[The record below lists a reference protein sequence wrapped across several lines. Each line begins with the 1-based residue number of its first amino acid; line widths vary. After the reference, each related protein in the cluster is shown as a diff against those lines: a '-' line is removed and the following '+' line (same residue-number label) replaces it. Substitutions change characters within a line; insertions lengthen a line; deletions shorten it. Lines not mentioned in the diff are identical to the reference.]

1 MKKVLMHLTGRVIF
15 RFTEKINFE
24 NKIVLFKK
32 SAKFYD
38 ALYHFR
44 DYKTASEKL
53 FRIST
58 NYNPS
63 AKSLLDTACGTG
75 KHLEHLRKYFHAEG
89 LDISEEL
96 LKIAKERCPENIFHL
111 KNMIDFDLKKKF
123 DVVTCLFSSIA
134 YVKTLDNLYKTI
146 DTMSKHLNP
155 KGLLIIEPWFSKENF
170 WTDRI
175 TVNHYD
181 ENDLKITWM
190 YTSKIENGF
199 SILDINY
206 LVGTTEEVTYFKERH
221 ELGLFSDLEYRDAM
235 MKAGFDVKYDSESL
249 FGRGIGRGMYIG
261 KKINFNN

>member
-1 MKKVLMHLTGRVIF
+1 MY
-15 RFTEKINFE
+15 N
-24 NKIVLFKK
+24 K

-53 FRIST
+53 FKIVANS
-58 NYNPS
+58 NSS

-75 KHLEHLRKYFHAEG
+75 KHMEHLREYFNAEG
-89 LDISEEL
+89 LDLSEEL
-96 LKIAKERCPENIFHL
+96 IKIAKERCPENIFHVM
-111 KNMIDFDLKKKF
+111 NMVDFSLEKKF
-123 DVVTCLFSSIA
+123 DVVTCLFGSIA

-155 KGLLIIEPWFSKENF
+155 KGLLIIEPFFSKNNF

-175 TVNHYD
+175 TANHYD

-190 YTSKIENGF
+190 YTSKMQDEF
-199 SILDINY
+199 AVLDINY

-221 ELGLFSDLEYRDAM
+221 ELGLFSDSEYRDAM
-235 MKAGFDVKYDSESL
+235 MNAGIEIKYNPEGLFGKDV
-249 FGRGIGRGMYIG
+249 GRGIYIG
-261 KKINFNN
+261 IKN